1 MTQNRSNAAVL
12 GALGILS
19 GTIAW
24 ALTIL
29 ADVAGVRLGWD
40 LLGDRI
46 SLGRVNPST
55 PSRGL
60 GGRCRCLID
69 FPATIPVLCVSVLA
83 ACASYVTPIKD
94 AAVLTQL
101 GFLQPGTTTRDEIL
115 ARLGTPARRYEDGR
129 IASYPV
135 YRTSDGRLSV
145 MASAATM
152 APGEFSGGESYTL
165 ILVFT
170 GDGVLDRQSL
180 VGKHE

>member
-1 MTQNRSNAAVL
+1 MRQNRSCAAVL

-19 GTIAW
+19 GTVAR
-24 ALTIL
+24 ALATL
-29 ADVAGVRLGWD
+29 ADVAGMRFEWD
-40 LLGDRI
+40 PIGDRI
-46 SLGRVNPST
+46 SLGPVNPST
-55 PSRGL
+55 RSRRL
-60 GGRCRCLID
+60 GGRCRCLSELR
-69 FPATIPVLCVSVLA
+69 ATIPVLCVSVLA
-83 ACASYVTPIKD
+83 ACASYVAPVKD
-94 AAVLTQL
+94 AAVLNQL
-101 GFLQPGTTTRDEIL
+101 GFLRPGTTTRGEIL

-145 MASAATM
+145 MASAAAM
-152 APGEFSGGESYTL
+152 APGELSGGESYTL